1 MANRLVALLLLP
13 VFTVHLV
20 PADYGVVAMLTVVGG
35 FVAPVFTLG
44 LGSSISIVYFNTTNP
59 AERGAILWS
68 AGTIL
73 LTSALLLTL
82 LGWVLRHTL
91 SSIVLADEGY
101 GTHTAV
107 AMATTAFGILAT
119 PWQLKL
125 QFEERPMAFVLVSFL
140 GLVATVGVSLWL
152 VVGREKGAMGAL
164 IGSLVGQTST
174 TLLLFAAAADELSVK
189 DIVRWARELLRQG
202 LPFIPSFFFLFLV
215 QNWVR
220 WPLEW
225 HHGLDAVGIY
235 SVGSSIGSAL
245 GILTGAFISAWT
257 PYALSHADRQG
268 EAVQVL
274 GRATLYYVA
283 GFGFLT
289 TLFFLYA
296 TPVVQIFT
304 QPAFHSATG
313 VVGLSAVAQF
323 LSALFLMLLPP
334 LYFAKRVDN
343 VLVSQAVATGIVFL
357 LATILV
363 PSYGISGAA
372 TTVVLGF
379 SALVVVQWACLQRMP
394 VLRIHYDYWRAGLL
408 CLVFSAVAA
417 LSFLIS
423 FVDPV
428 RGFALAGAA
437 ALVTAA
443 IVFLG
448 ICRVPDVLRTWRSVT

>member
-1 MANRLVALLLLP
+1 M
-13 VFTVHLV
+13 
-20 PADYGVVAMLTVVGG
+20 
-35 FVAPVFTLG
+35 
-44 LGSSISIVYFNTTNP
+44 
-59 AERGAILWS
+59 
-68 AGTIL
+68 
-73 LTSALLLTL
+73 
-82 LGWVLRHTL
+82 
-91 SSIVLADEGY
+91 
-101 GTHTAV
+101 
-107 AMATTAFGILAT
+107 
-119 PWQLKL
+119 
-125 QFEERPMAFVLVSFL
+125 
-140 GLVATVGVSLWL
+140 
-152 VVGREKGAMGAL
+152 
-164 IGSLVGQTST
+164 
-174 TLLLFAAAADELSVK
+174 
-189 DIVRWARELLRQG
+189 
-202 LPFIPSFFFLFLV
+202 
-215 QNWVR
+215 
-220 WPLEW
+220 
-225 HHGLDAVGIY
+225 
-235 SVGSSIGSAL
+235 
-245 GILTGAFISAWT
+245 
-257 PYALSHADRQG
+257 HADRQG

-343 VLVSQAVATGIVFL
+343 VLVSQAVASGIVFL
-357 LATILV
+357 LAAILV
-363 PSYGISGAA
+363 PSFGIAGAA